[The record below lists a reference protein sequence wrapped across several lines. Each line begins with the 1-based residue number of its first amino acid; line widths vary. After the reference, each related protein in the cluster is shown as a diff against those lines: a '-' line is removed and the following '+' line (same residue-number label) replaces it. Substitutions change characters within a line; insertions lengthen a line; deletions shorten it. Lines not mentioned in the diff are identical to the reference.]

1 VAAISPGRALRFN
14 DAVPLAL
21 FGTAAGAIA
30 CIGSPLACAVV
41 IAVLV
46 AVPLAWYTFSARHA
60 WIPLFLAA
68 AILLPPLPLPW
79 GDSGPHLAPL
89 LAVIGALAAFVRM
102 DEWRLRSSFLNTTLL
117 LLLGAMFLSVPF
129 AAIHS
134 GALIALGSAARVLL
148 FAIAVF
154 VYFTATQS
162 RRRQEAEPITRA
174 LFYMA
179 VLAAGFGCFD
189 FFFQL
194 PAPAGY
200 GEQFIWLDS
209 GVYRRA
215 QGLFYEAST
224 LGNFCAFFLVMAAVA
239 LSQPK
244 GRRVLRPLVLWTG
257 GVVLAAALVASYSRA
272 SLGAVAVAFA
282 TLAVLERKR
291 WARPRAIFALV
302 SCALAVVA
310 LLVFLLPEFTQ
321 SYWARIVFTF
331 DNLSSRPDRVFS
343 GRLANW
349 SVLGAFIVDH
359 PWQTLLGIGYK
370 TLPYTTHLGKPLI
383 ADNMYLS
390 ALVETGILGLTALM
404 AVNIAILSAARQA
417 LRRTNSFY
425 AKWIFCFWAGEVVQM
440 FSGDIFTYWRVLPIF
455 FWVLAQ
461 AVLDRDYA
469 HPGS

>member
-1 VAAISPGRALRFN
+1 MSV
-14 DAVPLAL
+14 
-21 FGTAAGAIA
+21 
-30 CIGSPLACAVV
+30 
-41 IAVLV
+41 
-46 AVPLAWYTFSARHA
+46 
-60 WIPLFLAA
+60 LAA
-68 AILLPPLPLPW
+68 A
-79 GDSGPHLAPL
+79 
-89 LAVIGALAAFVRM
+89 
-102 DEWRLRSSFLNTTLL
+102 
-117 LLLGAMFLSVPF
+117 
-129 AAIHS
+129 
-134 GALIALGSAARVLL
+134 
-148 FAIAVF
+148 
-154 VYFTATQS
+154 
-162 RRRQEAEPITRA
+162 
-174 LFYMA
+174 
-179 VLAAGFGCFD
+179 FGCLD

-224 LGNFCAFFLVMAAVA
+224 LGNFCAFFLVMIAVA
-239 LSQPK
+239 LSEPK
-244 GRRVLRPLVLWTG
+244 ARRVLKPIFLWIG

-272 SLGAVAVAFA
+272 SLAAVVIALA

-291 WARPRAIFALV
+291 WAKPRAVLV
-302 SCALAVVA
+302 LISCAVAVIA
-310 LLVFLLPEFTQ
+310 LLMFLLPEFTQ
-321 SYWARIVFTF
+321 SYWARIVFSF

-390 ALVETGILGLTALM
+390 ALVETGILGLSALI
-404 AVNIAILSAARQA
+404 AVNIAILSAARKA
-417 LRRTNSFY
+417 KSFY
-425 AKWIFCFWAGEVVQM
+425 GKWIFCFWAGEVVQM

-461 AVLDRDYA
+461 AVLESGDASSR
-469 HPGS
+469 S

>member
-1 VAAISPGRALRFN
+1 VAAISPGRVLRFN
-14 DAVPLAL
+14 ETVPLAML
-21 FGTAAGAIA
+21 GTAAGAIA
-30 CIGSPLACAVV
+30 CTASPSVCAAVV
-41 IAVLV
+41 AVLI
-46 AVPLAWYTFSARHA
+46 AIPLAWFAFSVRHA
-60 WIPLFLAA
+60 WIALFFAA

-79 GDSGPHLAPL
+79 GDSGPHIAPL
-89 LAVIGALAAFVRM
+89 FAAVGALAAFVRM
-102 DEWRLRSSFLNTTLL
+102 DEWRVRASFLNTTLL
-117 LLLGAMFLSVPF
+117 LLLGALSVSVPF
-129 AAIHS
+129 AVIHS
-134 GALIALGSAARVLL
+134 GALVGLGSAARVLL
-148 FAIAVF
+148 FSIAVLI
-154 VYFTATQS
+154 YFTAIQN
-162 RRRQEAEPITRA
+162 RDLEGAARITRA

-179 VLAAGFGCFD
+179 VLGAAFGCLD

-224 LGNFCAFFLVMAAVA
+224 LGNFCAFFLVMVAVA
-239 LSQPK
+239 LSDPK
-244 GRRVLRPLVLWTG
+244 GRRMLRPVFLWAG

-272 SLGAVAVAFA
+272 SLAAVAVALA

-291 WARPRAIFALV
+291 WAKPRALLALV
-302 SCALAVVA
+302 SCAIAVIA

-321 SYWARIVFTF
+321 SYWARIVFSF
-331 DNLSSRPDRVFS
+331 DNLASRPDRVFS

-349 SVLGAFIVDH
+349 SVLGAFMVDH

-390 ALVETGILGLTALM
+390 ALVETGVLGLSALI
-404 AVNIAILSAARQA
+404 AVNIAILSAARRA

-461 AVLDRDYA
+461 AVLDHDHA